1 MVESMDTSIADACP
15 TGSNSKTIHEVEHE
29 SNDISNSR
37 KTVTSAAKRTEC
49 NRDENSN
56 QVEDNGKV
64 LVSMRKDS
72 STAIG
77 PRPTRNAIVTAAPS
91 LKESIQTVDIVQQ
104 MTNDSE
110 VRLVNK
116 RNNEVILDGE
126 QNGFN
131 ETESAISKNCSQ
143 ENKGSQSKSKYRKL
157 DPTCEKRLNKKPAD
171 FQNHNSTTGSV
182 SSDIND
188 SKNKD
193 LNVEKDGFH
202 AISKEMEVTGK
213 DRNDSRSGEI
223 TSNYKIRTE
232 VLEKSKKRSSNR
244 KERYTKQGEI
254 KNVNKVT
261 ENAVESHKKKLAET
275 HNTPRMKRMNIE
287 QNIIEKTSKTKD
299 SEEQNSRK
307 RKHNSSPSE
316 DEECTPYKKLRLQEN
331 VKEIIER
338 YKSSTESVANDLRV
352 NNNCQEK
359 TDKTDFR
366 KKLNENQIENVD
378 QRGTNSIERNVQ
390 LDPSAKYSES
400 NMNLQE
406 TCMEGSFNDTLSD
419 ACSFFEG
426 NSIHTANTEPNAN
439 ACSKETSNNSQKLN
453 QKTENVNEL
462 TNVNRGAQKT
472 IEISTLSDQSK
483 EVTQTSKRMKKANE
497 DKGKTT
503 NINSQTVISKNS
515 SNTTHIGS
523 PTLSHRKKTDK
534 LSTKAIRNERDQLS
548 DPFKIVSTDVVA
560 ATSEQ
565 LNSYDADCTKESE
578 KSKASKAPAIF
589 LDFVAQDELDF
600 DEEEN
605 LDAPRLDIEN
615 SQQEIETNKNQE
627 SNTCINE
634 PESNIPANI
643 DAEECNAGDVAN
655 GNSTKPENSTS
666 GEIDNNQSN
675 QQQQAATNDNNEG
688 TIIHNGETFTDK
700 PNETNGHKTFNLCTE
715 DLPLLKK
722 VRHFFTEKK
731 ILLILV
737 NVLRLQ
743 RY

>member
-143 ENKGSQSKSKYRKL
+143 ENKGSRSKSKYRKL

-352 NNNCQEK
+352 NNNCREK

-390 LDPSAKYSES
+390 LDSSAKYSES

-462 TNVNRGAQKT
+462 THVNRGAQKT

-503 NINSQTVISKNS
+503 NINSQTVISKS
-515 SNTTHIGS
+515 SRNTTHIGS

-565 LNSYDADCTKESE
+565 LKSYDADCTKESE

-688 TIIHNGETFTDK
+688 TIIHNGETFKDK

-722 VRHFFTEKK
+722 VRHFFTKEKS
-731 ILLILV
+731 II
-737 NVLRLQ
+737 NIS
-743 RY
+743 

>member
-15 TGSNSKTIHEVEHE
+15 TGSNAKTIHEVEHE

-143 ENKGSQSKSKYRKL
+143 ENKGSRSKSKYRKL

-462 TNVNRGAQKT
+462 THVNRGAQKT

-483 EVTQTSKRMKKANE
+483 E

-565 LNSYDADCTKESE
+565 LKSYDADCTKESE

-634 PESNIPANI
+634 QESNIPANI

-688 TIIHNGETFTDK
+688 TIIHNGETFKDK

-722 VRHFFTEKK
+722 VRHFFTKEKS
-731 ILLILV
+731 II
-737 NVLRLQ
+737 NIS
-743 RY
+743 

>member
-15 TGSNSKTIHEVEHE
+15 TGSNAKTIHEVEHE

-37 KTVTSAAKRTEC
+37 KTVTSAEKRTKC

-64 LVSMRKDS
+64 LVLMRKDS

-77 PRPTRNAIVTAAPS
+77 PRPTRNAIATAAPS
-91 LKESIQTVDIVQQ
+91 LKTVDIVQQ
-104 MTNDSE
+104 MNDSE

-116 RNNEVILDGE
+116 RNDEVILDGE
-126 QNGFN
+126 KSGFN
-131 ETESAISKNCSQ
+131 ETESEISKNCSR
-143 ENKGSQSKSKYRKL
+143 ENKGSRSKSKYRKL

-171 FQNHNSTTGSV
+171 FQNYNSTTGSV

-193 LNVEKDGFH
+193 LNVKKDGFH
-202 AISKEMEVTGK
+202 TISKEMEVTGK

-223 TSNYKIRTE
+223 TSNCKIRTE

-254 KNVNKVT
+254 RNVNKVT

-275 HNTPRMKRMNIE
+275 HTTPRMKRMNIE

-390 LDPSAKYSES
+390 LDSSAKYSES

-497 DKGKTT
+497 GKTT
-503 NINSQTVISKNS
+503 NINSQTVISKS
-515 SNTTHIGS
+515 SRNTTHIGS
-523 PTLSHRKKTDK
+523 PTLSHGKKTDK

-565 LNSYDADCTKESE
+565 LKSYDADCTKESE

-605 LDAPRLDIEN
+605 LDGPRLDIAN

-634 PESNIPANI
+634 QESNIPANI

-655 GNSTKPENSTS
+655 GYSTKPENSTS

-722 VRHFFTEKK
+722 VRHFFTKK
-731 ILLILV
+731 KSII
-737 NVLRLQ
+737 NIS
-743 RY
+743 